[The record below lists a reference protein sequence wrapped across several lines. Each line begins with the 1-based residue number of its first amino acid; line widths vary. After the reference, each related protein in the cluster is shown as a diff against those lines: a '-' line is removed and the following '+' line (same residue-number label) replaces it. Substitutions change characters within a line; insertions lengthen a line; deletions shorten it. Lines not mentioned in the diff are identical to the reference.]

1 MKRSLNP
8 FSIFK
13 SLNTEFLW
21 LCLQWTFG
29 TCLGFLLSLLFVE
42 IGEKPELGA
51 IEAALG
57 GATIGL
63 MQTLVL
69 SPWLPQAWLWML
81 VSAIATG
88 IMGISDFGA
97 IGWYAPRTDAIAT
110 RLFYGSMY
118 GAMAGLWMGIWQWL
132 VLRRYVFESW
142 RWIVVSVVSWSIG
155 LSLGWAFG
163 GIGRAITNLFFS
175 EAIGLAIAWS
185 IVSLATGL
193 ALTGLV
199 SQTLNYYRKFGK
211 ARFID

>member
-1 MKRSLNP
+1 MDICYLLG
-8 FSIFK
+8 IFA
-13 SLNTEFLW
+13 EFA
-21 LCLQWTFG
+21 LCRTWRKT
-29 TCLGFLLSLLFVE
+29 
-42 IGEKPELGA
+42 ELGV

-110 RLFYGSMY
+110 RLFYGAMY

-132 VLRRYVFESW
+132 VLRRYIFESW

-163 GIGRAITNLFFS
+163 GIGRAINHLFFS

-199 SQTLNYYRKFGK
+199 SQTLSYYRKFGQ
-211 ARFID
+211 ARF